1 MLYRQGK
8 RNNPKKRAIHLNRP
22 MKRLWRKV
30 DNPTRP
36 DRKIRFPAMP
46 LLTPECIIFLF
57 FNFEDSR
64 QKRCTHTRETF
75 FYLKIYLSKNHAKTY
90 IFLNKT
96 YNKLIY
102 VYISDCY
109 ISNPNYM
116 LTHV

>member
-1 MLYRQGK
+1 LTILEGRPKILASRNAVINTGVHHLY
-8 RNNPKKRAIHLNRP
+8 
-22 MKRLWRKV
+22 
-30 DNPTRP
+30 
-36 DRKIRFPAMP
+36 
-46 LLTPECIIFLF
+46 LF
-57 FNFEDSR
+57 VFEDSR

-109 ISNPNYM
+109 INNPNYM
-116 LTHV
+116 VTYV